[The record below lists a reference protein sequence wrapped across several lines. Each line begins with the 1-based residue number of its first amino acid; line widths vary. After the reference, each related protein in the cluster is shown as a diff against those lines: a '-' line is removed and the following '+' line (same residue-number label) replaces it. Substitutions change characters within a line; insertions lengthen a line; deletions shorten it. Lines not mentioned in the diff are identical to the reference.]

1 MQRASQRC
9 SLCCTGIRL
18 LLCQEIISLLPVG
31 PFVGECV
38 GRLVGE
44 AEGLRVGE
52 ADGEFVG
59 LLVCS
64 ITSQEDF
71 EC

>member
-1 MQRASQRC
+1 MS
-9 SLCCTGIRL
+9 GNYFP
-18 LLCQEIISLLPVG
+18 LLPVG